1 MKWLRPGA
9 FALAVAALGFLPFAL
24 RERPYLLHLVI
35 LCLIYVCFASA
46 WNIVGGFIGQIS
58 FGHATFVGI
67 GAYTTALLWL
77 RLDVHPVLTMPV
89 AGLTAAA
96 YGWLWGW
103 PCLRLTGPYFAIATI
118 GVGEATRLV
127 MNNLEVSG
135 GSSGLTLPTPESY
148 SRVPDYYLIVCL
160 AALTVGASLWIARSR
175 FGLGLRAIRDDRE
188 VAESLGVPTA
198 RYQLYALSISS
209 FFAGMAGS
217 FYAQYIFFIVPEE
230 VFGFDLSI
238 SMILMTLIGGLGTI
252 LGPVVGAILFLL
264 LEQLVLVSFPS
275 LHLGT
280 FGLLLIAIVLFEPH
294 GVGGIYRRLRDRIL
308 REAARGAS

>member
-1 MKWLRPGA
+1 MRWLRPGA
-9 FALAVAALGFLPFAL
+9 VAIAVVTLSMLPFAL
-24 RERPYLLHLVI
+24 RGRPYLLHLVI
-35 LCLIYVCFASA
+35 LCLLYVCFASA

-58 FGHATFVGI
+58 FGHAAFVGI

-77 RLDVHPVLTMPV
+77 RLDVHPIFTMPV
-89 AGLTAAA
+89 AGLLAAA

-127 MNNLEVSG
+127 MNNLEVTG

-148 SRVPDYYLIVCL
+148 SRLPDYYLVVCL
-160 AALTVGASLWIARSR
+160 AAITVGTSLWIAHSR
-175 FGLGLRAIRDDRE
+175 FGLGLRAIRDDRD

-209 FFAGMAGS
+209 FLAGMAGS
-217 FYAQYIFFIVPEE
+217 FYAQYIFFVVPEE

-238 SMILMTLIGGLGTI
+238 SMILMALIGGLGTI
-252 LGPVVGAILFLL
+252 LGPVAGAVLFLL
-264 LEQLVLVSFPS
+264 LEQLVLISFPN

-294 GVGGIYRRLRDRIL
+294 GVGGVLRRVRDRVF
-308 REAARGAS
+308 RESARDAS